1 MKRRK
6 KAQRATLLQSRKIY
20 FPVTLNCP
28 FSFFLMRE
36 RESERARERD
46 REREGRERET
56 HLASQ
61 FCRQRTGRYR
71 FGRPI
76 RSKRSSREN
85 LYMTT
90 SHSSATSTTAN
101 VSFSSL
107 RSQIQP
113 SPLLSHLQPDPIFLV
128 VVALSFS
135 ELFFHESFAGSRLGK
150 RRKERRKKE
159 RFVRL
164 RESVCHTHIHPGSDI

>member
-1 MKRRK
+1 MK
-6 KAQRATLLQSRKIY
+6 
-20 FPVTLNCP
+20 
-28 FSFFLMRE
+28 E
-36 RESERARERD
+36 RE

-150 RRKERRKKE
+150 RRKERRKE